1 MAEQANKS
9 TVHELTVK
17 GVTFTVDTDLLDD
30 VNTLEYFDRIEDKGQ
45 VAAVMP
51 LLKNIL
57 GTRYKKL
64 HDDFVAYDL
73 AEHKKEYPDPEVYAK
88 EHPDA
93 PEYHPRMRIQYLQD
107 VYLAIVEK
115 FNPKA

>member
-1 MAEQANKS
+1 MAEQAKS
-9 TVHELTVK
+9 TVHELTVH

-30 VNTLEYFDRIEDKGQ
+30 VKTLEYFDRIEDKGQ

-51 LLKNIL
+51 LLKNTL
-57 GTRYKKL
+57 GKKRYQEL
-64 HDDFVAYDL
+64 EDGFVKVD
-73 AEHKKEYPDPEVYAK
+73 AENHKKEFPDPKVYA
-88 EHPDA
+88 ELHPDA
-93 PEYHPRMRIQYLQD
+93 PEYHPRMRIQHLQD

>member
-1 MAEQANKS
+1 MADTPAKS
-9 TVHELTVK
+9 TVHELEVK
-17 GVTFTVDTDLLDD
+17 GVKFTVDTDLLDD

-51 LLKNIL
+51 LLKNIM
-57 GTRYKKL
+57 GKDYKKL
-64 HDDFVAYDL
+64 QDDFIKVD
-73 AEHKKEYPDPEVYAK
+73 AEEHAK
-88 EHPDA
+88 EFPDDKD
-93 PEYHPRMRIQYLQD
+93 YRPRMRIQHLQD